1 MAQFPIRETEI
12 LGLGDSLITGL
23 ENNVPIYP
31 SPPVSTIDLQAAFDA
46 TIAARDAA
54 VAAQAAAE
62 QATTEKQL
70 ALEDLIEK
78 MKDDLRYAE
87 TTVNFDD
94 DKLKL
99 LGWGGRKA
107 PSALDAPGQARAL
120 EAPREGE
127 GWIFLDWKSPTE
139 GGKVA
144 SYKIER
150 RERPE
155 GAWSIAGMAMES
167 ESTLHNQERG
177 KEWEY
182 RVIAV
187 NKTGEGMPSNTVMAV
202 L

>member
-1 MAQFPIRETEI
+1 MAQFPARETEV

-54 VAAQAAAE
+54 VAARAAAE
-62 QATTEKQL
+62 QATTDKEL
-70 ALEDLIEK
+70 ALEDLVEK

-87 TTVNFDD
+87 NTVDFDD

-99 LGWGGRKA
+99 LGWGGRKV
-107 PSALDAPGQARAL
+107 PKALEAPGQARAL

-127 GWIFLDWKSPTE
+127 GWIFLDWKEPVD
-139 GGKVA
+139 GGQVA

-155 GAWSIAGMAMES
+155 GPWSIAGMAMES
-167 ESTLHNQERG
+167 EITLHNQERG

-182 RVIAV
+182 RVVAV
-187 NKTGEGMPSNTVMAV
+187 NKAGEGMPSNTVMAV